1 MHALEMLWSVWNSF
15 NLNVLPTAK
24 VHNFLIVLSYLD
36 VVFEQVNKLKRIPNA
51 IGDLTNLSMLGLA
64 RNQLEYL
71 PATLKTLTDLK
82 YIDIHV
88 NKLHTLLP
96 EEDWHALE
104 KLQEDG
110 EVLAVFIDTK
120 SPDSQPSTP
129 ASRGSSAPA
138 TPSTPSRRL
147 RRHKSLHLA
156 DTEDNFKTISAQMSF
171 GIPSNG
177 VVCLA
182 GLRDLEC
189 SYNELETLPD
199 LSGMVRS
206 FFIGTSPSI

>member
-1 MHALEMLWSVWNSF
+1 VCYLQR
-15 NLNVLPTAK
+15 K

-36 VVFEQVNKLKRIPNA
+36 VIFEQVNKLKRIPNA

-71 PATLKTLTDLK
+71 PATLKMLTNLK
-82 YIDIHV
+82 YIDMHV
-88 NKLHTLLP
+88 NKLHTLHP

-104 KLQEDG
+104 KLQEER
-110 EVLAVFIDTK
+110 EVLAVFIDAK

-129 ASRGSSAPA
+129 N
-138 TPSTPSRRL
+138 RRL
-147 RRHKSLHLA
+147 LRHKSLHVA
-156 DTEDNFKTISAQMSF
+156 DTENFTTISAPISVR
-171 GIPSNG
+171 IPPNG

-189 SYNELETLPD
+189 SYNELEALPD

-206 FFIGTSPSI
+206 FLLELGPVCWN

>member
-1 MHALEMLWSVWNSF
+1 VCYLQR
-15 NLNVLPTAK
+15 K

-36 VVFEQVNKLKRIPNA
+36 VIFEQVNKLKRIPNA

-71 PATLKTLTDLK
+71 PATLKMLTNLK
-82 YIDIHV
+82 YIDMHV
-88 NKLHTLLP
+88 NKLHTLHP

-104 KLQEDG
+104 RLQEER
-110 EVLAVFIDTK
+110 EVLAVFIDAK

-129 ASRGSSAPA
+129 ASRRSSAPA
-138 TPSTPSRRL
+138 TPSTPNRRL
-147 RRHKSLHLA
+147 LRHKSLHVA
-156 DTEDNFKTISAQMSF
+156 DTENFTTISAPISVR
-171 GIPSNG
+171 IPPNG

-189 SYNELETLPD
+189 SYNELEALPD

-206 FFIGTSPSI
+206 FLLELGPVCWN